1 MTVHGILI
9 LLIFFIFAGLMIAK
23 KLPTILALPL
33 MAWTMCLAAGM
44 PFTDFINVVVSGG
57 SVKMASSIAVV
68 VFGAIFARVIMTTG
82 ISSAIIKNAAELA
95 GDKPVPIAAAM
106 TAAVAFVFLGMN
118 GLGAVIMIGSIAIP
132 IMTSAGIKPVTAA
145 SLLLLGMQT
154 GLAANAANYG
164 AFIGIFGG
172 ETVSS
177 FFIPAFVISALV
189 TVLFIVINVKTERVR
204 SAWAAPDAEAINGI
218 NGINEI
224 NGTNGK
230 NAKNDKKVPAMAL
243 IAPVIPIVTVFIFK
257 AVWGFGAADKGML
270 DAVGVSIFG
279 FILASLYAILM
290 THPGRTVNMF
300 SGAIVEGI
308 KDIAGVIFLFIG
320 IGMLVS
326 SVTSPAVAVLLNPII
341 NGLVPSGKIG
351 VLIFFAALSPL
362 ALYRGPLNMFGM
374 GAGVAALLVSLKILP
389 VAALAGAFVAVQYI
403 QAVSD
408 PTNSQNVWTAE
419 YCGEET
425 ASILKATLP
434 YTWLMCV
441 AMLLFTIFTKWQ

>member
-1 MTVHGILI
+1 MTVHGLLI

-33 MAWTMCLAAGM
+33 MAWAMCLAAGM
-44 PFTDFINVVVSGG
+44 PFTDFINIVVSGG

-68 VFGAIFARVIMTTG
+68 VFGAIFARVIMKTG
-82 ISSAIIKNAAELA
+82 ISGAIIKNAAELA
-95 GDKPVPIAAAM
+95 GDRPLPIASAL
-106 TAAVAFVFLGMN
+106 TAAVAFIFLGMN

-172 ETVSS
+172 EVVSS

-189 TVLFIVINVKTERVR
+189 TALFIIVNVKNERAR
-204 SAWAAPDAEAINGI
+204 SAWAEPDAAAING
-218 NGINEI
+218 
-224 NGTNGK
+224 
-230 NAKNDKKVPAMAL
+230 KNDKKVPAAAL

-270 DAVGVSIFG
+270 DAVGSSIFG

-290 THPGRTVNMF
+290 THPGRTVNLF
-300 SGAIVEGI
+300 SGSIVEGI
-308 KDIAGVIFLFIG
+308 QDIAGVIFLFIG

-326 SVTSPAVAVLLNPII
+326 SVTSPAVAVLLNPVI
-341 NGLVPSGKIG
+341 NGLVPSGKMG
-351 VLIFFAALSPL
+351 FLIFFAALSPL

-374 GAGVAALLVSLKILP
+374 GAGVAALLMSLKILP
-389 VAALAGAFVAVQYI
+389 VAALAGAFVAVQYV

-419 YCGEET
+419 YSGEET
-425 ASILKATLP
+425 SSILKATLP

-441 AMLLFTIFTKWQ
+441 AMLILTIFTKW

>member
-1 MTVHGILI
+1 MTVHGLLI

-33 MAWTMCLAAGM
+33 MAWAMCLAAGM

-68 VFGAIFARVIMTTG
+68 VFGAIFARVIMKTG
-82 ISSAIIKNAAELA
+82 ISGAIIKNAAELA
-95 GDKPVPIAAAM
+95 GDRPLPIASAL

-172 ETVSS
+172 EVVSS

-189 TVLFIVINVKTERVR
+189 TALFIIVNVKNERVR
-204 SAWAAPDAEAINGI
+204 SAWAEPDAAAING
-218 NGINEI
+218 
-224 NGTNGK
+224 
-230 NAKNDKKVPAMAL
+230 KNDKKVPVAAL

-270 DAVGVSIFG
+270 DAVGSSIFG

-290 THPGRTVNMF
+290 THPGRTVNLF
-300 SGAIVEGI
+300 SGSIVEGI
-308 KDIAGVIFLFIG
+308 QDIAGVIFLFIG

-326 SVTSPAVAVLLNPII
+326 SVTSPAVAVLLNPVI
-341 NGLVPSGKIG
+341 NGLVPSGKMG
-351 VLIFFAALSPL
+351 FLIFFAALSPL

-374 GAGVAALLVSLKILP
+374 GAGVAALLMSLKILP
-389 VAALAGAFVAVQYI
+389 VAALAGAFVAVQYV

-419 YCGEET
+419 YSGEET
-425 ASILKATLP
+425 SSILKATLP

-441 AMLLFTIFTKWQ
+441 AMLILTIFTKW

>member
-33 MAWTMCLAAGM
+33 MAWAMCLAAGM
-44 PFTDFINVVVSGG
+44 PFADFINAVVSGG

-68 VFGAIFARVIMTTG
+68 VFGAVFARVIMKTG

-95 GDKPVPIAAAM
+95 GDRPRPIAAAL
-106 TAAVAFVFLGMN
+106 TAAVAFIFLGMN

-172 ETVSS
+172 EVVAS
-177 FFIPAFVISALV
+177 FFVPAFAISALV
-189 TVLFIVINVKTERVR
+189 TAAFIVVNVRPERAR
-204 SAWAAPDAEAINGI
+204 SVWAEPDAAVING
-218 NGINEI
+218 
-224 NGTNGK
+224 K
-230 NAKNDKKVPAMAL
+230 SDKKVPAAAL
-243 IAPVIPIVTVFIFK
+243 IAPVIPIVTVFLFK
-257 AVWGFGAADKGML
+257 AMWGFGAADKGML
-270 DAVGVSIFG
+270 DAVGSSIFG
-279 FILASLYAILM
+279 FILASLYAIVM
-290 THPGRTVNMF
+290 THPGRTVNIF

-308 KDIAGVIFLFIG
+308 QDIAGVIFLFIG

-326 SVTSPAVAVLLNPII
+326 SVTSPSVAVLLNPVI

-351 VLIFFAALSPL
+351 VLIFFAVLSPL

-374 GAGVAALLVSLKILP
+374 GAGVAALLMSLKILP
-389 VAALAGAFVAVQYI
+389 AAALAGAFVAVQYV

-419 YCGEET
+419 YSGEET
-425 ASILKATLP
+425 TSILKATLP

-441 AMLLFTIFTKWQ
+441 AMLLLTIFTRW

>member
-57 SVKMASSIAVV
+57 SVKMASSIAIV

-95 GDKPVPIAAAM
+95 GDKPLPIAAAL
-106 TAAVAFVFLGMN
+106 TAAVAFIFLGMN

-145 SLLLLGMQT
+145 SLILLGMQT

-172 ETVSS
+172 EIVSS
-177 FFIPAFVISALV
+177 FFIPAFIISAVV
-189 TVLFIVINVKTERVR
+189 TALFIIINVKNERVR
-204 SAWAAPDAEAINGI
+204 SAWAAPDAETING
-218 NGINEI
+218 I

-270 DAVGVSIFG
+270 DAVGASIFG
-279 FILASLYAILM
+279 FIIASLYAILM

-341 NGLVPSGKIG
+341 NGLVPSGKMG

-389 VAALAGAFVAVQYI
+389 VAALAGAFIAVQYI

-419 YCGEET
+419 YSGEET

-441 AMLLFTIFTKWQ
+441 AMLLFTIFTKW

>member
-33 MAWTMCLAAGM
+33 MAWAMCAAAGM

-68 VFGAIFARVIMTTG
+68 VFGAIFARVIMKTG

-95 GDKPVPIAAAM
+95 GDRPRPIAAAL
-106 TAAVAFVFLGMN
+106 TAAVAFIFLGMN

-172 ETVSS
+172 EVVSS
-177 FFIPAFVISALV
+177 FFIPAFVISAVV
-189 TVLFIVINVKTERVR
+189 TALFIVVNVKTERVR
-204 SAWAAPDAEAINGI
+204 SAWAEPDAGAINGR
-218 NGINEI
+218 
-224 NGTNGK
+224 
-230 NAKNDKKVPAMAL
+230 NDKKVPAAAL
-243 IAPVIPIVTVFIFK
+243 IAPMIPIVTVFIFK

-270 DAVGVSIFG
+270 DAVGSSIFG
-279 FILASLYAILM
+279 FILASLYAIVM
-290 THPGRTVNMF
+290 THPGRTVNLF

-308 KDIAGVIFLFIG
+308 QDIAGVIFLFIG

-326 SVTSPAVAVLLNPII
+326 SVTSQAVAILLNPVI

-374 GAGVAALLVSLKILP
+374 GAGVAALLMSLKILP
-389 VAALAGAFVAVQYI
+389 AAALAGAFVAVQYV

-419 YCGEET
+419 YSGEET
-425 ASILKATLP
+425 TSILKATLP

-441 AMLLFTIFTKWQ
+441 AMLLLTIFTKW

>member
-33 MAWTMCLAAGM
+33 MAWAMCAAAGM

-57 SVKMASSIAVV
+57 SIKMASSIAVV
-68 VFGAIFARVIMTTG
+68 VFGAIFARVIMKTG

-95 GDKPVPIAAAM
+95 GDRPLPIAAAL
-106 TAAVAFVFLGMN
+106 TAAVAFIFLGMN

-172 ETVSS
+172 EVVSS

-189 TVLFIVINVKTERVR
+189 TALFIIVNVKNERVR
-204 SAWAAPDAEAINGI
+204 SAWAEPDAAAING
-218 NGINEI
+218 
-224 NGTNGK
+224 
-230 NAKNDKKVPAMAL
+230 KNDKKVPAAAL

-270 DAVGVSIFG
+270 DAVGSSIFG

-290 THPGRTVNMF
+290 THPGRTVNLF

-308 KDIAGVIFLFIG
+308 QDIAGVIFLFIG

-326 SVTSPAVAVLLNPII
+326 SVTSQAVAVLLNPVI
-341 NGLVPSGKIG
+341 NGLVPSGKMG
-351 VLIFFAALSPL
+351 FLIFFAALSPL

-374 GAGVAALLVSLKILP
+374 GAGVAALLMSLKILP
-389 VAALAGAFVAVQYI
+389 AASLAGAFVAVQYV

-419 YCGEET
+419 YSGEET
-425 ASILKATLP
+425 TSILKATLP

-441 AMLLFTIFTKWQ
+441 AMLILTIFTKW